1 MAKIYKVTAPLV
13 IANRGASADYVY
25 QDAPLPADTNRDQVK
40 RLLAMGMIEEMED
53 VAEEQPPAPSA
64 DVDLSS
70 LTYAELQTLAKSRGI
85 PANQS
90 ADELVKALS
99 VV

>member
-13 IANRGASADYVY
+13 IANRGAAADYVY

-40 RLLAMGMIEEMED
+40 RLLAMGMIEEVEEAVED
-53 VAEEQPPAPSA
+53 APPADA
-64 DVDLSS
+64 DLSS
-70 LTYAELQTLAKSRGI
+70 LTYAELQALAKSRGI

>member
-1 MAKIYKVTAPLV
+1 MAKSYKVTAPLV
-13 IANRGASADYVY
+13 IANRGAAADYVY

-40 RLLAMGMIEEMED
+40 RLIAMGMIEEMED
-53 VAEEQPPAPSA
+53 VAEEQEAAPSA
-64 DVDLSS
+64 DADLSS
-70 LTYAELQTLAKSRGI
+70 LTYAELQALAKSRGI